1 MVNLLRGCLLLALPS
16 SGISTFVT
24 LYKIDGDD
32 CLEVTISEKN
42 VEHVKDFNSD
52 GLSEGLC
59 SSNGFSVIEVP
70 RSHEDL
76 RLHVPFMNH
85 VVNCRKMKRSM
96 WEAAKLKTE
105 AFLTLPMS
113 FFKSSHAVLHQS
125 AHRPQHPKLHAMPL
139 SDDPMGRLPVTDSHT
154 GHAATKEE
162 QNSVLQLQESQVVS
176 PELCVTGAEVGD
188 AIPDVP
194 LQVGDPPVPLSLAQY
209 SKGKRMVLIGM
220 PGAATP

>member
-59 SSNGFSVIEVP
+59 SSNGFSVIEAP

-76 RLHVPFMNH
+76 RLHVPFMSH

-96 WEAAKLKTE
+96 WESAKLKAE
-105 AFLTLPMS
+105 AFLTLPVS
-113 FFKSSHAVLHQS
+113 FFTSSHAVLHQS

-139 SDDPMGRLPVTDSHT
+139 TEQL
-154 GHAATKEE
+154 EE

-194 LQVGDPPVPLSLAQY
+194 LKVGDPPVPLSLAQY

>member
-125 AHRPQHPKLHAMPL
+125 AHRPQHPKLHAMPFTEQL
-139 SDDPMGRLPVTDSHT
+139 
-154 GHAATKEE
+154 EE

>member
-59 SSNGFSVIEVP
+59 SSNGFSVIEAP

-76 RLHVPFMNH
+76 RLHVPFMSH

-96 WEAAKLKTE
+96 WESAKLKAE
-105 AFLTLPMS
+105 AFLTLPVS
-113 FFKSSHAVLHQS
+113 FFTSSHAVLHQS
-125 AHRPQHPKLHAMPL
+125 AHRPQHPKLHAMP
-139 SDDPMGRLPVTDSHT
+139 VTEQL
-154 GHAATKEE
+154 EE

-194 LQVGDPPVPLSLAQY
+194 LQVGDPPAPLSLAQY